1 MLRAT
6 NNSVAGTA
14 SRSASSTAL
23 RPATISPLGRSPRGA
38 REGAERVI
46 VVARGEVERVEGE
59 RVAFFSA
66 AFLRFAAA

>member
-1 MLRAT
+1 M
-6 NNSVAGTA
+6 AGTA

-46 VVARGEVERVEGE
+46 VVARGEVERVAGE